1 MARARSGG
9 SVKPKLNIL
18 AYGPT
23 GAGKSTILL
32 NMAYFKRED
41 GTPWRIL
48 FLDHESGGADEAIE
62 DLAKNGIDTRYSV
75 SLSKQSNLIGTPN
88 PEKHYFPRAT
98 GYTAAGASYDTKYWI
113 TPAAN

>member
-1 MARARSGG
+1 MARARNGG

-48 FLDHESGGADEAIE
+48 LIDNESGGADEAID
-62 DLAKNGIDTRYSV
+62 DLEK
-75 SLSKQSNLIGTPN
+75 IG
-88 PEKHYFPRAT
+88 RA
-98 GYTAAGASYDTKYWI
+98 SCRERV
-113 TPAAN
+113 